1 MDGCSLTDA
10 FPEGLTAPVN
20 GKDTKST
27 DLQRK
32 HERKKAK
39 KCRGPQQTYIESEFN
54 SKPDPDRPAVRRMDN
69 VPALNPEDIG
79 NTFNSETGLEEQGA
93 FNVQKEYIIGTNS
106 AGNAIGNKVPAFFGA
121 NPSDD
126 TTVRRGLAEG
136 FTGSG
141 TSGLNPAANIDIPG
155 EDKSYRMESD
165 FAVLG
170 QKLKGYA
177 AAAGTRTFTGHA
189 GVPSDSE
196 SGYLLTGGSKSV
208 LEAPNLDMFWK
219 TNGIAGGQS
228 SYTSKLKTQPYSYEG
243 NNESEM
249 ISPSSN
255 DKNSISQKLDRI
267 FARLDDMETTSG
279 ENAQTEVLLFI
290 MTGLGVIFLMDLAC
304 RTACR

>member
-1 MDGCSLTDA
+1 MDGCSLMDA
-10 FPEGLTAPVN
+10 FPEGLTAPIN

-54 SKPDPDRPAVRRMDN
+54 SKPDPDRPAVRRMDS
-69 VPALNPEDIG
+69 VPA
-79 NTFNSETGLEEQGA
+79 FNHETGLEEQGA
-93 FNVQKEYIIGTNS
+93 FDVQKEYVIGTNS
-106 AGNAIGNKVPAFFGA
+106 GADPIANKVPAFFGA

-136 FTGSG
+136 FSGSG
-141 TSGLNPAANIDIPG
+141 TSGMNPAANIDMPG

-165 FAVLG
+165 FTVLG
-170 QKLKGYA
+170 QKLRGYA

-196 SGYLLTGGSKSV
+196 SGYLLTGGSKTV

-219 TNGIAGGQS
+219 SSGIAGGQS
-228 SYTSKLKTQPYSYEG
+228 SYMSKLKTQPYNYED
-243 NNESEM
+243 NSESQM